1 MEAHLDA
8 QIVPFSSALQQ
19 QADTD
24 EKAIQLWLYGK
35 AAHSQRAYALDIE
48 RFRAQVS
55 KPLPTVTL
63 EDLQRFADSLG
74 ELAPASQKRV
84 LAAVKSLLTFSL
96 KIGYTR
102 FNVGAALTLRRPK
115 NTIAERLLEHETV
128 MTIIQREDNPRNHA
142 ILRFLYES
150 GARVSELCGLKW
162 RDIQPREN
170 GAQATLF
177 GKGDKTRHVLVSR
190 RLFGLLTR
198 MRGDAGPDAPVF
210 PSKTGKPLDQPALWR
225 MIRAS
230 AKRAGVEQLVSPHWF
245 RHACA
250 SNSLD
255 NGAPISLV
263 KEQLGHSSLEI
274 TSVYTHARPTD
285 GLYKFLR

>member
-1 MEAHLDA
+1 MCAVEPN
-8 QIVPFSSALQQ
+8 IVPVSSALQH
-19 QADTD
+19 QADSD
-24 EKAIQLWLYGK
+24 EKLIQLWLHGK
-35 AAHSQRAYALDIE
+35 AKHSRRAYALDIE
-48 RFRAQVS
+48 RFRAFIP
-55 KPLPTVTL
+55 KPLPAVTL

-74 ELAPASQKRV
+74 ELAPASQKRT
-84 LAAVKSLLTFSL
+84 LASLKSLLSFGM
-96 KIGYTR
+96 KIGYVR
-102 FNVGAALTLRRPK
+102 FNVGAALMLKRPK
-115 NTIAERLLEHETV
+115 NTLAERILAHEDV
-128 MTIIQREDNPRNHA
+128 MRIIDREDKPRNHA

-150 GARVSELCGLKW
+150 GARVSELCNLKW
-162 RDIQPREN
+162 RDVQPREN

-190 RLFGLLTR
+190 RLYGQLTR

-210 PSKTGKPLDQPALWR
+210 PSKTGKPLDQPALFR

-230 AKRAGVEQLVSPHWF
+230 TKRAGLEQAVSPHWF

-274 TSVYTHARPTD
+274 TSVYTHARPAD
-285 GLYKFLR
+285 GLFKYLR

>member
-1 MEAHLDA
+1 MEPN
-8 QIVPFSSALQQ
+8 IVPVSSALQH
-19 QADTD
+19 QADND
-24 EKAIQLWLYGK
+24 EKLIQLWLHGK
-35 AAHSQRAYALDIE
+35 SKHSQRAYALDIE
-48 RFRAQVS
+48 RFRAFVP
-55 KPLPTVTL
+55 KPLPVVTL

-74 ELAPASQKRV
+74 ELAPASQKRI
-84 LAAVKSLLTFSL
+84 LASLKSLLSFAM
-96 KIGYTR
+96 KIGYVR
-102 FNVGAALTLRRPK
+102 FNVGAALTLKRPK
-115 NTIAERLLEHETV
+115 NTLAERILPHEDV
-128 MTIIQREDNPRNHA
+128 MRIIEREDSPRDHA

-150 GARVSELCGLKW
+150 GARVSELCGLMW
-162 RDIQPREN
+162 RDVQPREN
-170 GAQATLF
+170 GGQATLF

-190 RLFGLLTR
+190 RLYGLITR

-210 PSKTGKPLDQPALWR
+210 PSKTGKPLDQPAVFR
-225 MIRAS
+225 IVRA
-230 AKRAGVEQLVSPHWF
+230 ATKRAHIELGVSPHWF

-285 GLYKFLR
+285 GLFKYLR